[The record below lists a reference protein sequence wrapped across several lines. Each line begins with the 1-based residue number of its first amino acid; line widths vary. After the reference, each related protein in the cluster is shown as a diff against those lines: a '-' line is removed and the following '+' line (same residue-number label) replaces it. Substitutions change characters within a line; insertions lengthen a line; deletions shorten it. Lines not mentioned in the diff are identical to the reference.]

1 MRWWLIRLTAFP
13 LLAARLPAGG
23 DLLLPS
29 ASGTPNPIVAP
40 SPGLGMPTLVVAV
53 FCAAAG
59 AWFLWKGKRQS
70 VLRAGKGNLTVAE
83 TRSLGNRQ
91 YLVVAA
97 YGRQK
102 FLIGVCAGR
111 ISLLS
116 PLDDSSQPPAS

>member
-1 MRWWLIRLTAFP
+1 MRWWPTPLVALP
-13 LLAARLPAGG
+13 LLANRLLAGA
-23 DLLLPS
+23 DLLIPS

-40 SPGLGMPTLVVAV
+40 SPGLGTPTVVVALV
-53 FCAAAG
+53 CAAAG
-59 AWFLWKGKRQS
+59 AWFMWKGRRQAG
-70 VLRAGKGNLTVAE
+70 LRAAKGNLTVAE

-116 PLDDSSQPPAS
+116 PLDDSSNPPAS